1 MTEHRVG
8 KHKMKNLNEKLVAGV
23 KRIELV
29 LVVVW
34 FVVVGSQTAV
44 HGQFLGQK
52 GLGTGCWGQ

>member
-1 MTEHRVG
+1 MAEHRI
-8 KHKMKNLNEKLVAGV
+8 KNLDEKIVAGV
-23 KRIELV
+23 KRIEVV

-44 HGQFLGQK
+44 HGPFLGQK